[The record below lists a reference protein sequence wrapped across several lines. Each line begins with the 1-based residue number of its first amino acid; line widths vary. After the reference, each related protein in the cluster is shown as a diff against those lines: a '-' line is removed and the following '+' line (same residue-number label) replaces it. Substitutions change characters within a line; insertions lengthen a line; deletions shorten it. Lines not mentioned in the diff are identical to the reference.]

1 VVVGIAVDA
10 LGNSRRAVSTFGD
23 AADRH
28 RRKADRLRGSHPAAA
43 ARQDR
48 LARKY
53 RDMSNR
59 LRNLTEETRPFKWST
74 RVQQLFATA
83 PADVLPK
90 SSPTVRTLRRVA
102 TKVGWSSV
110 VGAGIDVVHAVV
122 AGRSVPH
129 VLAKDGSTIAAS
141 SAAGGLTAAGVA
153 AAGGPPGWAV
163 AAGIVVSTGVAWAM
177 SETGAADWAADRVT
191 SLFD

>member
-1 VVVGIAVDA
+1 MVDA
-10 LGNSRRAVSTFGD
+10 RATAVRHGPGRRLAQERSDCAD
-23 AADRH
+23 AAPGGD
-28 RRKADRLRGSHPAAA
+28 
-43 ARQDR
+43 
-48 LARKY
+48 
-53 RDMSNR
+53 
-59 LRNLTEETRPFKWST
+59 
-74 RVQQLFATA
+74 
-83 PADVLPK
+83 
-90 SSPTVRTLRRVA
+90 
-102 TKVGWSSV
+102 KVGWSSV

-163 AAGIVVSTGVAWAM
+163 AAGIVVSTGMAWAM